1 MILSSTRTTTKT
13 YLGCVNCYLTNLL
26 IAVRMHPGP
35 MRTLNYVLSLLEFES
50 MLDELMLAM
59 QAVVQV
65 LVMQV
70 VMPVAQFLK

>member
-1 MILSSTRTTTKT
+1 
-13 YLGCVNCYLTNLL
+13 
-26 IAVRMHPGP
+26 MHPGP

-70 VMPVAQFLK
+70 VMPVAQFLKNVSFAMTHRL